1 MYSFCTPL
9 VLLRAYLN
17 SGALTVY
24 YLMACQVKLPSS
36 STVSSL
42 PALLLIYLP
51 STAQEFVTLIL
62 DIFLRFSFFFLYFSV
77 CLSVHVSQYFSILT
91 FIFILFVRVRFI
103 TDNMVDDCFEDL
115 IISELLF

>member
-42 PALLLIYLP
+42 PSLLLIYLL

-62 DIFLRFSFFFLYFSV
+62 HIFLRFSFFFIFLFV
-77 CLSVHVSQYFSILT
+77 CLFMSLN
-91 FIFILFVRVRFI
+91 IFLF
-103 TDNMVDDCFEDL
+103 
-115 IISELLF
+115 